1 MIRERRLSS
10 PTFTAGSTVL
20 IELPKDAVYHQI
32 QIEID
37 GQFKAAYGA
46 GSRTSDTIL
55 AEGFPFNTIAR
66 LRLIRNGSDV
76 VWQGSGKQLAKEMLY
91 LNGRFPFARIW
102 FDGSTGA
109 GTGTAYRLL
118 LQTINGVSIPSNSEG
133 IGANVATFN
142 DTATASVNTLIDFR
156 GMLEMWLQLGVDDN
170 YYTTLVDARPLASF
184 SLEITW
190 ANLSDFAVAG
200 VTATGPTTATLSMPS
215 YNCSV
220 QSYDQDNVKL
230 GVAFGT
236 FKRQSFQP
244 PGTAFSAS
252 GLQALLPRGN
262 LYYGVIFETLAT
274 KSSAATGSG
283 QVLTGISQPGNDI
296 LGEIQNRIN
305 SNYQLRDV
313 YFRDL
318 QAKNRNDGLVPSS
331 PYDVWASGPLG
342 WASLYFPSTGDSI
355 KELVGTYTMDQ
366 FDVLLSTNAAT
377 GAGDGNV
384 YTGNPVI
391 NLLTQEVIPGRSVSQ
406 SAARGAFAGSIS
418 ATSAKPGT

>member
-10 PTFTAGSTVL
+10 PAYNPGSTILV
-20 IELPKDAVYHQI
+20 ELPKDCVYHQI
-32 QIEID
+32 QVNID
-37 GQFKAAYGA
+37 GQLATTYGS
-46 GSRTSDTIL
+46 GSRVSDTLL
-55 AEGFPFNTIAR
+55 AEGFPFNTVAR

-102 FDGSTGA
+102 FDGTTGS
-109 GTGTAYRLL
+109 GTGTAYAIL
-118 LQTINGVSIPSNSEG
+118 TKSIMGITVPANSEG
-133 IGANVATFN
+133 IGANNVVFN
-142 DTATASVNTLIDFR
+142 DTAAASVVSKIDFR
-156 GMLEMWLQLGVDDN
+156 GMLELWLQLGVDDN

-190 ANLSDFAVAG
+190 ANLADFAVAG
-200 VTATGPTTATLSMPS
+200 VTGSTGALTMPT
-215 YNCSV
+215 YNCSI

-244 PGTAFSAS
+244 PGTAFGSS
-252 GLQALLPRGN
+252 QLQALLPRGN
-262 LYYGVIFETLAT
+262 LYYGVIFEALAT
-274 KSSAATGSG
+274 KSSSSTAGDAI
-283 QVLTGISQPGNDI
+283 LTGIQQPGNDI
-296 LGEIQNRIN
+296 ITEIQNRIN

-313 YFRDL
+313 FFRDL

-331 PYDVWASGPLG
+331 PFDVDASGPLG
-342 WASLYFPSTGDSI
+342 WACLYFPCTGDSI

-366 FDVLLSTNAAT
+366 FDLLLSTAAAS
-377 GAGDGNV
+377 GGQDGNV
-384 YTGNPVI
+384 YTGNPTI
-391 NLLTQEVIPGRSVSQ
+391 NLLTMEVIPGRSVSQ

>member
-1 MIRERRLSS
+1 MIRERRLAS
-10 PTFTAGSTVL
+10 PTFAAGSTVL
-20 IELPKDAVYHQI
+20 VELPKDAVYHQI

-37 GQFKAAYGA
+37 GVFQAAYGA
-46 GSRTSDTIL
+46 GARTSDTLL

-102 FDGSTGA
+102 FDATTGA
-109 GTGTAYRLL
+109 GTGTAYAILTKSIMGI
-118 LQTINGVSIPSNSEG
+118 TIPANSEG
-133 IGANVATFN
+133 IGCNNAVFN
-142 DTATASVNTLIDFR
+142 DTATASVNSRIDFR
-156 GMLEMWLQLGVDDN
+156 GMLELWLQLGVDDN

-190 ANLSDFAVAG
+190 ANLTDFAVAG
-200 VTATGPTTATLSMPS
+200 VTATGPTTATLTMPT
-215 YNCSV
+215 YNCSI

-244 PGTAFSAS
+244 PGTSFSNS
-252 GLQALLPRGN
+252 QLQALLPRGN

-274 KSSAATGSG
+274 KSSGGTTT
-283 QVLTGISQPGNDI
+283 TGIQQPGNDI
-296 LGEIQNRIN
+296 LTEIQNRIN

-313 YFRDL
+313 FFRDL

-331 PYDVWASGPLG
+331 PWDVDASGPLG
-342 WASLYFPSTGDSI
+342 WACLYFPSTGDSI

-366 FDVLLSTNAAT
+366 FDLLLSTAATT
-377 GAGDGNV
+377 GAGDNNV
-384 YTGNPVI
+384 YTGNPVV